1 MGIAEP
7 HAEDT
12 ALGQR
17 VVGADDVVAGAVAA
31 LPVVPRIHEH
41 EAVGTVAGAED
52 GHETAEHGHA
62 QTGEDDPARYP
73 AHPHD
78 GENAHEA
85 DGRSTQIG
93 LGAVHERDGGDDE
106 DERAHHGGP
115 ALHEPRPPI
124 DDEAHGHQDEGDLA
138 ELRGLQPDRPDIEP
152 ALGAVMVGA
161 SEPHGEDE
169 RHGHGPHGPY
179 NRPHPEAVGHDFPQE
194 EGADRARSH
203 I

>member
-1 MGIAEP
+1 MTRR
-7 HAEDT
+7 DT
-12 ALGQR
+12 PPIHMTARMPTKQM
-17 VVGADDVVAGAVAA
+17 A
-31 LPVVPRIHEH
+31 VVPKSDWVRYMS
-41 EAVGTVAGAED
+41 AMGAMMKMR
-52 GHETAEHGHA
+52 
-62 QTGEDDPARYP
+62 AR
-73 AHPHD
+73 
-78 GENAHEA
+78 
-85 DGRSTQIG
+85 TM
-93 LGAVHERDGGDDE
+93 
-106 DERAHHGGP
+106 

-194 EGADRARSH
+194 EGAGRAKNH